1 MNLIHV
7 LISILHWLGLFML
20 LLFWA
25 LGTAVKALQIF
36 FCFAHSLITSEKNS
50 DFVVCGLHHGIMRR
64 RRIHR
69 LRVKNFL
76 WMRHQTSV
84 QTLMEQAIAFVFIH
98 WIILLKLHTCFASVL
113 LVVGKC
119 AAIVLKRAFQPVHKL
134 GGGVHVHDPI
144 SDKKSHLPHPFSDVA
159 SKIHA
164 LFPTFPLR
172 NYVIIT

>member
-1 MNLIHV
+1 
-7 LISILHWLGLFML
+7 ML

-64 RRIHR
+64 RTIHC

-144 SDKKSHLPHPFSDVA
+144 SDKKSHLPHPFSAVA

-164 LFPTFPLR
+164 LSPTLPLR